1 MLPAV
6 NLRPPFNI
14 TRASHVV
21 LHVSDLAKSRDFYV
35 NIVGLVVS
43 EQDDGVCYLR
53 GLAEACHH
61 SLVLVQSPHGADLQA
76 HRLSRLL
83 RGRPRQRLRL
93 LQGRG
98 PGRPNGST
106 SRIRGARS
114 TWTIRSAPRSSSA
127 PR

>member
-35 NIVGLVVS
+35 DIVGLVVS
-43 EQDDGVCYLR
+43 EEGDGVCYLR

-61 SLVLVQSPHGADLQA
+61 SLVLVQSRTEQ
-76 HRLSRLL
+76 
-83 RGRPRQRLRL
+83 
-93 LQGRG
+93 
-98 PGRPNGST
+98 T
-106 SRIRGARS
+106 C
-114 TWTIRSAPRSSSA
+114 
-127 PR
+127 